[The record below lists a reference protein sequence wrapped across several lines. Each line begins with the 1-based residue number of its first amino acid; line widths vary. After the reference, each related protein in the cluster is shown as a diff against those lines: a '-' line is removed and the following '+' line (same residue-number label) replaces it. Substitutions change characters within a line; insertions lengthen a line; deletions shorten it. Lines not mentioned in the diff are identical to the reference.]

1 MSALDLNL
9 IREIL
14 EKDRTRL
21 IYDIQAENEKL
32 NIYAEVNPDPYD
44 LADKSFQQRITVE
57 RLRYMK
63 RKLKQVESALKR
75 IKENTYGICV
85 KCGKAIN
92 PERLMAMPYAT
103 FCMTCKKRQERV
115 K

>member
-9 IREIL
+9 IRENL
-14 EKDRTRL
+14 EKDRSRL

-32 NIYAEVNPDPYD
+32 NIDTEVNPDPYD
-44 LADKSFQQRITVE
+44 LADKSFQQEIIVE
-57 RLRYMK
+57 RLRYLK
-63 RKLKQVESALKR
+63 RKLKQVDAALKR

-85 KCGKAIN
+85 KCGKSIN
-92 PERLMAMPYAT
+92 PERLIAMPYAT
-103 FCMTCKKRQERV
+103 FCMNCKKTQERV